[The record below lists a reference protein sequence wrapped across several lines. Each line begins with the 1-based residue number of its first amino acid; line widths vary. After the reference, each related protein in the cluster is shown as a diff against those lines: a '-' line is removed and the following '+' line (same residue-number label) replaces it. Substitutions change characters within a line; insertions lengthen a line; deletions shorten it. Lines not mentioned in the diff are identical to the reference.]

1 MQQEVDVKQLRSFGL
16 IVGGIFAFL
25 ALWPLV
31 WRGEPPRYWMLALA
45 ALLIVLGLA
54 WPRGLKHPYR
64 AWMALGLVL
73 GWINTR
79 IILGFVFYTI
89 ITPMALIMRLRKRDP
104 MRRTLDLEAETYR
117 VVCQPRP
124 RTHMLR
130 QF

>member
-31 WRGEPPRYWMLALA
+31 WRGEPPRYWMLVLA
-45 ALLIVLGLA
+45 VLLIVLGFA

-64 AWMALGLVL
+64 AWMAFGLVL
-73 GWINTR
+73 GGINTR

-104 MRRTLDLEAETYR
+104 MRRTLDPEAETYR